1 MFSLQRLRRT
11 VTHAGYDTGGAGFDH
26 WLLLGKDAR
35 PFKARAGLQVS
46 VDLQVREL
54 TELEA
59 PGSIDRAR
67 MRT

>member
-1 MFSLQRLRRT
+1 L
-11 VTHAGYDTGGAGFDH
+11 DH

-67 MRT
+67 KRT